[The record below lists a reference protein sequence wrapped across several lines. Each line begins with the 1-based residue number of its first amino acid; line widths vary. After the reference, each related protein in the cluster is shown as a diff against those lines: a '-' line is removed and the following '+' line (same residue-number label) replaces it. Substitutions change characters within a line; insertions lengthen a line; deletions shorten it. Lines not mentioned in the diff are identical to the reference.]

1 MGTSFCGVPA
11 GTAICGR
18 AERERAAE
26 AAAAVRPP
34 PDSPAAAAWA
44 VETRQWYELALRACA
59 ARGQWSH
66 AMKLLESLR
75 ELEVPLSA
83 ACYTHAISAC
93 SNGAQWHEVLVLY
106 GELRASV
113 HLPCIS
119 RASPRAFLRRDLAL
133 DPAGYPPLHLP
144 GELRSHARVEMSAAG
159 AAELRG
165 MGEEPHNAAILA
177 LGRVKRGAD
186 ALALFEELPSLHPP
200 SLHPPSLHPPSP
212 AASAAV
218 HGDDLAAAPEAVPHH
233 WSWTPAQE
241 AAAPEVAA
249 AQAQAAAAA
258 AAAQEEEAARFG
270 RSTASFN
277 SALIACVE
285 CGQLEQAS
293 ALLRRMRETGVRLNA
308 LSYTAGISA
317 AQRLVS

>member
-1 MGTSFCGVPA
+1 M
-11 GTAICGR
+11 
-18 AERERAAE
+18 
-26 AAAAVRPP
+26 
-34 PDSPAAAAWA
+34 
-44 VETRQWYELALRACA
+44 
-59 ARGQWSH
+59 
-66 AMKLLESLR
+66 
-75 ELEVPLSA
+75 
-83 ACYTHAISAC
+83 
-93 SNGAQWHEVLVLY
+93 
-106 GELRASV
+106 SV
-113 HLPCIS
+113 
-119 RASPRAFLRRDLAL
+119 
-133 DPAGYPPLHLP
+133 
-144 GELRSHARVEMSAAG
+144 AG

-218 HGDDLAAAPEAVPHH
+218 HGDDLAPAPEAVPHH